1 MHDCP
6 KCFSS
11 YSFNPLKTQTMG
23 YLYKTCSERTLF
35 MKSIVNQ
42 FIEIWECEW
51 DRNVKE
57 NVDLKEFCSNTD
69 VIPSLK
75 PRDALF
81 GGRTNAAKLYHNCGD
96 GEKNKFNGVTSLY
109 PFVQKTKPCLLGAS
123 KIITEVNTLDINNF
137 FGLIQCKVLPPR
149 KLRFR
154 TLPTRIGNK
163 LLFV

>member
-1 MHDCP
+1 MHGCP

-57 NVDLKEFCSNTD
+57 NVELKDFCSNND
-69 VIPSLK
+69 VIPFLK

-81 GGRTNAAKLYHNCGD
+81 GERTNAA
-96 GEKNKFNGVTSLY
+96 
-109 PFVQKTKPCLLGAS
+109 
-123 KIITEVNTLDINNF
+123 
-137 FGLIQCKVLPPR
+137 
-149 KLRFR
+149 
-154 TLPTRIGNK
+154 
-163 LLFV
+163 